1 MKLQYS
7 VLSKRYADFKVE
19 YSQIIKENAKLKE
32 TAKKREKTINELKK
46 EVLELGYLLS
56 VRLDNYTYRRDYGE

>member
-7 VLSKRYADFKVE
+7 VLSKRYADFKAE

-32 TAKKREKTINELKK
+32 TAKKQEKTINELKK
-46 EVLELGYLLS
+46 EVLELGCLLS
-56 VRLDNYTYRRDYGE
+56 VKLDNYTNRRDYGE

>member
-7 VLSKRYADFKVE
+7 VLSKRYADFKAE

-32 TAKKREKTINELKK
+32 TAKKQEKTIGELKK